1 METCVS
7 TLVAASA
14 CAAVWLFDHG
24 TDGQAP
30 PQPPAEAGFARDA
43 PRALPDPETPAPTP
57 SGAHTNGRD
66 TNRQDTKG
74 QDTNGRETG
83 GRETGG
89 RESLRPERSRS
100 GPRASDPLRVR
111 IPSIGVSA
119 PLTRLGL
126 HDDGSLEAPPPQDE
140 NLAGW
145 YADGTPPGAVG
156 TAIVAGHV
164 DTADGPAVF
173 YGLGALRKG
182 AEVEIERRDG
192 FTAVFTLDAVEV
204 YDGAHFP
211 DTEVYGPSARPE
223 LRLITCGGTFDEE
236 AGEYTGNVVVFA
248 HLTDVRRTVHQSE

>member
-14 CAAVWLFDHG
+14 CAAVWLFEHG
-24 TDGQAP
+24 TGGQAP

-43 PRALPDPETPAPTP
+43 PRPLPGPETPAPTP
-57 SGAHTNGRD
+57 SGAHTNGP
-66 TNRQDTKG
+66 DTKR

-83 GRETGG
+83 GRE
-89 RESLRPERSRS
+89 SPRPERSRS
-100 GPRASDPLRVR
+100 GPRASDPLRVH

-164 DTADGPAVF
+164 DTADGAAVF

-182 AEVEIERRDG
+182 AEVEVERRDG
-192 FTAVFTLDAVEV
+192 FTAVFTIDAVEV
-204 YDGAHFP
+204 YDGARFP
-211 DTEVYGPSARPE
+211 DAEVYGPSARPE

-248 HLTDVRRTVHQSE
+248 HLTDVRRAVHQSE

>member
-24 TDGQAP
+24 TGGQAP

-43 PRALPDPETPAPTP
+43 PRALPGPETPAPTL
-57 SGAHTNGRD
+57 SEADTNGRD
-66 TNRQDTKG
+66 TN
-74 QDTNGRETG
+74 

-119 PLTRLGL
+119 PFTRLGL
-126 HDDGSLEAPPPQDE
+126 HDGGSLEAPPPRDA

-182 AEVEIERRDG
+182 AEVEVERRDG
-192 FTAVFTLDAVEV
+192 FTAVFTIDAVEV

-211 DTEVYGPSARPE
+211 DAEVYGSSARPE
-223 LRLITCGGTFDEE
+223 LRLITCGGRFDEE
-236 AGEYTGNVVVFA
+236 AGEYSGNVVVFA